1 MIDVLRLDTPSLGD
15 RSYLASDGEVAVVV
29 DPQRDIDRV
38 LALAAD
44 HGVRIVCVV
53 ETHLHNDYVSGG
65 LALARGTG
73 SRYLVSADDA
83 VAFEREPVRD
93 GDVVPL
99 GSMRLRVAATPGHTF
114 THLAYVLE
122 DGDGAPVGVF
132 TGGSLL
138 FGATGR
144 PDLLGPAH
152 TRTLARAQ
160 HASAHRLAAE
170 LPDGTAVFPTHGF
183 GSFCTAGR
191 ASSCAST
198 IGRERA
204 SNPVLPLDPEAWVE
218 RLVEGLG
225 PYPAY
230 YAR

>member
-1 MIDVLRLDTPSLGD
+1 VIDVLRLDTPSLGD
-15 RSYLASDGEVAVVV
+15 RSYLATDGEVAVVV
-29 DPQRDIDRV
+29 DPQRDLDRV
-38 LALAAD
+38 LDLAAD
-44 HGVRIVCVV
+44 RGVRIGCVV

-65 LALARGTG
+65 LALARRTG
-73 SRYLVSADDA
+73 SRYMVSADDA
-83 VAFEREPVRD
+83 VAFERESVRD

-99 GSMRLRVAATPGHTF
+99 GSMRLRVVATPGHTF

-152 TRTLARAQ
+152 TATLARAQ

-170 LPDGTAVFPTHGF
+170 LPDAVAVYPTHGF

-204 SNPVLPLDPEAWVE
+204 ANAVLTVYGDGWVE
-218 RLVEGLG
+218 QDLEGLG
-225 PYPAY
+225 PYRAY
-230 YAR
+230 